1 VRGYGAEP
9 AGTAEGC
16 DMRLRDKVA
25 IITGSGSGFGRMTAA
40 RFAEE
45 GAKVVIADVDASG
58 ADETAGIVT
67 RTGSDA
73 EIVIG
78 DISTMDGAR
87 AVADRAVERFGA
99 LDILVNN
106 AGISQRDS
114 WDCSEEDWDRII
126 QVNLKSVYVC
136 TRVALPIML
145 EQGRGAIV
153 NLASIAA
160 SCSIG
165 GAAYAA
171 SKGGIVSYTRH
182 VAPEIASHGVRINC
196 VSPGFMRTPMS
207 TGERYGL
214 SAEEQEARIAAMG
227 TLVPFGRTGTTLDIA
242 EAVVFL
248 ASDDAGYVTGQEL
261 VVDGGYLVR

>member
-1 VRGYGAEP
+1 
-9 AGTAEGC
+9 
-16 DMRLRDKVA
+16 MRLRDKVA
-25 IITGSGSGFGRMTAA
+25 IVTGSGSGFGRMTAA

-45 GAKVVIADVDASG
+45 GARVVIADVNEDG
-58 ADETAGIVT
+58 ADETGAIVT
-67 RTGSDA
+67 RTGGEA
-73 EIVIG
+73 EVVIG
-78 DISTMDGAR
+78 DISTVKGAR
-87 AVADRAVERFGA
+87 AVVDRAVARFGTV
-99 LDILVNN
+99 DILVNN

-136 TRVALPIML
+136 TKAALPIML
-145 EQGRGAIV
+145 EHGRGAIV

-182 VAPEIASHGVRINC
+182 VAPEIAAQGVRINC

-214 SAEEQEARIAAMG
+214 SEEEQEARIGAMG
-227 TLVPFGRTGTTLDIA
+227 ALVPFGRTGSMLDIA

-248 ASDDAGYVTGQEL
+248 ASDEAGYVTGQEL

>member
-1 VRGYGAEP
+1 
-9 AGTAEGC
+9 
-16 DMRLRDKVA
+16 MRLRDKVA

-45 GAKVVIADVDASG
+45 GAKVVVADVDEAG
-58 ADETAGIVT
+58 AEETGAIVT
-67 RTGSDA
+67 RTGGEA
-73 EIVIG
+73 ELVIG
-78 DISTMDGAR
+78 DISTMKGAQA
-87 AVADRAVERFGA
+87 AVDRTVERFGTV
-99 LDILVNN
+99 DILVNN
-106 AGISQRDS
+106 AGISQSDS
-114 WDCSEEDWDRII
+114 WDCSEEDWDRIL

-136 TRVALPIML
+136 TKAALPIMI
-145 EQGRGAIV
+145 EQGRGSIV

-182 VAPEIASHGVRINC
+182 VAPEIAASGVRINC

-214 SAEEQEARIAAMG
+214 SPEEQEARIASMG
-227 TLVPFGRTGTTLDIA
+227 ALVPFGRTGTTLDIA
-242 EAVVFL
+242 EAVLFL
-248 ASDDAGYVTGQEL
+248 ASDDAGYVSGQEL
-261 VVDGGYLVR
+261 VVDGGYLVG

>member
-1 VRGYGAEP
+1 
-9 AGTAEGC
+9 
-16 DMRLRDKVA
+16 MRLRDKVA
-25 IITGSGSGFGRMTAA
+25 IVTGSGSGFGRMTAA

-45 GAKVVIADVDASG
+45 GARIVIADVNEDG
-58 ADETAGIVT
+58 ADETGAIVT
-67 RTGSDA
+67 RTGGEA
-73 EIVIG
+73 EVVIG
-78 DISTMDGAR
+78 DISTVKGAR
-87 AVADRAVERFGA
+87 AVVDRAVARFGTV
-99 LDILVNN
+99 DILVNN

-136 TRVALPIML
+136 TKAALPIML
-145 EQGRGAIV
+145 EHGRGAIV
-153 NLASIAA
+153 SLASIAA

-182 VAPEIASHGVRINC
+182 VAPEIAAQGVRINC

-214 SAEEQEARIAAMG
+214 SEEEQEARIAAMG
-227 TLVPFGRTGTTLDIA
+227 ALVPFGRTGSMLDIA

-248 ASDDAGYVTGQEL
+248 ASDEAGYVTGQEL